1 MKAETSV
8 GNTHM
13 MLEFL
18 RKLMMEF
25 SNLYQ
30 NHNLKFYIYKVVK
43 ITDPILCHDT
53 VSSGHYSDR
62 IVFRV
67 LP

>member
-1 MKAETSV
+1 MKAGTSV

-18 RKLMMEF
+18 RKVMEF

-30 NHNLKFYIYKVVK
+30 NHNFKFCIYKVVK
-43 ITDPILCHDT
+43 ITNPILCHDR
-53 VSSGHYSDR
+53 VSSNHYFDR
-62 IVFRV
+62 IVFHV